1 MGGVLSDYNAS
12 SSLGR
17 RCMIVII
24 VSNCGA
30 KALATNWATPSV
42 SSIYQWI
49 SMAIDQ

>member
-1 MGGVLSDYNAS
+1 MSDYKGG

-17 RCMIVII
+17 RCVIVIL

-42 SSIYQWI
+42 STIHRI
-49 SMAIDQ
+49 SMAIDH